1 MVARNHCTACY
12 KGSPFIKPIDK
23 PRLITQAL
31 DAQIQ
36 KHLPPHR
43 PRSCNP
49 DYSTISQRLGS
60 SRYRPVT
67 AKRDCATLDVAD
79 QWRQPLA
86 VIRAHRSPQ
95 RLLSISANTLIAP
108 SGSAPT
114 GVSTPALSN
123 NASKMRGFLRL
134 SLPRPN
140 VWITECLKF
149 ERLRYSDSGYDE
161 KLFDERRARISKRRP
176 AIWGGEAG

>member
-1 MVARNHCTACY
+1 VSQ
-12 KGSPFIKPIDK
+12 GLPFIKPIDK

-49 DYSTISQRLGS
+49 YYSTISQRSGS

-67 AKRDCATLDVAD
+67 AKCDRATLDVAD

-114 GVSTPALSN
+114 AAPGVSTPALSN
-123 NASKMRGFLRL
+123 NASNMGRFLRL

-149 ERLRYSDSGYDE
+149 GRLRYSDSGYDE
-161 KLFDERRARISKRRP
+161 NYLMNEGRASLKDAP